1 MNCCVALAST
11 AVGDD
16 EPDTGDVVSDVL
28 TGTTDTAD
36 TQNAFVNVMVL
47 NFKEKDFRVSSW
59 YAPQVL
65 TMRINNC
72 DLGPVQLICFSFLT
86 CGKSHIENIG
96 YGYIIIYSGD
106 LISG

>member
-36 TQNAFVNVMVL
+36 TQGAFVNIKVMRRKVL
-47 NFKEKDFRVSSW
+47 R
-59 YAPQVL
+59 
-65 TMRINNC
+65 
-72 DLGPVQLICFSFLT
+72 GLIVCTASVD
-86 CGKSHIENIG
+86 IEV
-96 YGYIIIYSGD
+96 
-106 LISG
+106 